1 MLTRMDHQSFAFLF
15 LIEVARRLVRHPVQI
30 PYTKTLLKR
39 ISRVLRGH
47 IRWLKWLRKEEA
59 GKCKRLLD
67 SGCFAANYWVT
78 GEIERSTNAGSWQ
91 PNDGI
96 TDTPF
101 QVLKMVEYIKFCR
114 DCKDCGDE
122 VVNDAELAKSIL
134 KDVWVPWFHMLDKTD
149 KRASFAW
156 PHARKEGVETYR
168 LADHFWVWKALKEL
182 EDSKVSHYQQL
193 KKRKDLSGP
202 SQKPV
207 WEDEEHK
214 WTRRRYASL
223 RISDE
228 AAYEKFGKVARRLH
242 ASDTQRGMLQRFT
255 TENDISRKRMLAV
268 TRSPRETRF
277 LLHARDTVLFYA
289 ADCGFFLPRSS
300 FEELWANTLETQVHH
315 NENQETGWDNTIRY
329 SLGVVAGIRLWAL
342 NQKSADELVK
352 KCMEVL
358 IGSSSHNGFF
368 PAQLDEAT
376 KEPNLFYDE
385 EDRDYYYH
393 AGFEINYI
401 LLTHANSI
409 NQVFDKTR
417 IPRLRVTSA
426 STLSS
431 RDERTEPQSHLR
443 PEKFDDP
450 PRTTVQNRAWKSFDE
465 PSPYQKRSRGARDHE
480 PEMPMDG
487 PRSSMKK
494 FIPFNSLIDATSI
507 IPLEEEWLYSYPH
520 FLSPVGVDAVE
531 QINRRLAPPE
541 IDSGGEADASN
552 SDPGESGDH
561 AVGGVVAR
569 ALGGYQTSGG
579 FDFPTLKSFESKVF
593 VVDTP
598 KQKRLGKREKKT
610 LEYRRHVPPLHNAD
624 LRYKLSAP
632 RTAEKA
638 KKRFIWFPHAN
649 AETALLC
656 WAASPEQERPA
667 ISLFFDRHSRY
678 EKHFWDDTTMVLNT
692 WQTELHLS
700 FYMLVD
706 NHPYHYIGLPSPSRD
721 KFPGNSRKEIR
732 RASVGFRFDG
742 DFFDRYWTCHYIEYI
757 PQGEPRHQWRFPF
770 DTSGRHADKQWWQRK
785 VLELFLLD
793 GALREISKSA
803 LAILS
808 EIRQQVGV
816 GEGTLS
822 ILSSEAY
829 SSSKDNWQKFEQIL
843 QAVEEDLSSTLNI
856 LQRWTSRETDRGQE
870 KPRWTR
876 SDERKYRG
884 PINKYQSS
892 TERQIRDL
900 GIHRDTIGSLKDK
913 LATSRQKIRDDREL
927 YRNENIRYFT
937 YVTVIFL
944 PLGFAASFYSMNGA
958 PANDLLLSLVEFA
971 MGAFAV
977 TVTLLASARTLSR
990 AVEPVREMRTK
1001 AGLAIEKYSRTMM
1014 KESLIMKDRQTPQIP
1029 HEMKGKKRHAFRPP
1043 VDLLRTQERTQEE
1056 VPVDL
1061 PSPFSF
1067 WLAYFF
1073 IEKPARKVERAFSD
1087 MKHGVLSPRAAVNI
1101 PLGLVFLPV
1110 FVTSWLVKIIV
1121 LNIMDI
1127 IELISKL
1134 THT

>member
-30 PYTKTLLKR
+30 SYTQTLLKR
-39 ISRVLRGH
+39 IKRVLRGH
-47 IRWLKWLRKEEA
+47 IRWLEWLRKEEA
-59 GKCKRLLD
+59 GKRTRLLE

-78 GEIERSTNAGSWQ
+78 GEIERSSNAGSWQ

-101 QVLKMVEYIKFCR
+101 QVLKMIEYIKFCE
-114 DCKDCGDE
+114 DCEDE
-122 VVNDAELAKSIL
+122 AGNHAELAKSIL
-134 KDVWVPWFHMLDKTD
+134 KDVWVPWFHELDKTD
-149 KRASFAW
+149 KRGSFAW

-168 LADHFWVWKALKEL
+168 LVDHFWVWKALKEL
-182 EDSKVSHYQQL
+182 EDSKVSHYRQL
-193 KKRKDLSGP
+193 KKRKDQSGT
-202 SQKPV
+202 SQKP
-207 WEDEEHK
+207 WDGEEYN
-214 WTRRRYASL
+214 WTFRRYASL
-223 RISDE
+223 GISPE
-228 AAYEKFGKVARRLH
+228 TAYEKFGKISRRLH
-242 ASDTQRGMLQRFT
+242 ASDTQRGILQRFTT

-277 LLHARDTVLFYA
+277 LLHARDAVLFYA
-289 ADCGFFLPRSS
+289 ADCDFFLPRSS
-300 FEELWANTLETQVHH
+300 FEERWANTLETQIRH
-315 NENQETGWDNTIRY
+315 NENQEAEWDTTIRY
-329 SLGVVAGIRLWAL
+329 ALGVVAGIRGWAL
-342 NQKSADELVK
+342 NQKSAHELVK
-352 KCMEVL
+352 KSVEVL
-358 IGSSSHNGFF
+358 IGSCSHNGFF

-401 LLTHANSI
+401 LLTDAKRI
-409 NQVFDKTR
+409 NQAFEYQPFDKTR
-417 IPRLRVTSA
+417 IPKLRVTPA

-431 RDERTEPQSHLR
+431 REERTGPQSHLR
-443 PEKFDDP
+443 PEKLSD
-450 PRTTVQNRAWKSFDE
+450 TSSWNLFDE
-465 PSPYQKRSRGARDHE
+465 PSLYQKRSRGAREHE
-480 PEMPMDG
+480 SEMPIDR

-507 IPLEEEWLYSYPH
+507 VPLEEEWLYSYPH

-531 QINRRLAPPE
+531 QINRRLAPPKTNG
-541 IDSGGEADASN
+541 GGEANNSVSDA
-552 SDPGESGDH
+552 GESSDH
-561 AVGGVVAR
+561 AVGSVVAQ
-569 ALGGYQTSGG
+569 ALGGYRTSGG
-579 FDFPTLKSFESKVF
+579 FVFPSLKSFEPTVF

-610 LEYRRHVPPLHNAD
+610 LEYSTDVPPLDNDD
-624 LRYKLSAP
+624 LRKKLSAP
-632 RTAEKA
+632 RTAEEA

-649 AETALLC
+649 SETALLC

-700 FYMLVD
+700 FYMLTD
-706 NHPYHYIGLPSPSRD
+706 NHPSHYIGLPPPSRD

-732 RASVGFRFDG
+732 RASMGFRFDG

-757 PQGEPRHQWRFPF
+757 PQGKPRHQWRFPF

-785 VLELFLLD
+785 VLELYLLD
-793 GALREISKSA
+793 GALREITKSA
-803 LAILS
+803 SAILS
-808 EIRQQVGV
+808 EIRQQVGI

-870 KPRWTR
+870 RPRWTR

-884 PINKYQSS
+884 PINKYQAS

-900 GIHRDTIGSLKDK
+900 GIRRNTIGNLKDK

-958 PANDLLLSLVEFA
+958 PGSDLLLSLVEFA

-977 TVTLLASARTLSR
+977 TVALLASARTLSR
-990 AVEPVREMRTK
+990 AVEPLRGMRTK
-1001 AGLAIEKYSRTMM
+1001 AGLAIEKYSRTIM
-1014 KESLIMKDRQTPQIP
+1014 KESLIMKDRQTPQIL
-1029 HEMKGKKRHAFRPP
+1029 HEMKEKKT
-1043 VDLLRTQERTQEE
+1043 LRQPDNVLGPQEE
-1056 VPVDL
+1056 VPLDL

-1067 WLAYFF
+1067 WLAYFL

-1087 MKHGVLSPRAAVNI
+1087 MKHGVLSLRAVVNI
-1101 PLGLVFLPV
+1101 LLGVVSLPV
-1110 FVTSWLVKIIV
+1110 FVTSWLVKIMV
-1121 LNIMDI
+1121 LNIMDM
-1127 IELISKL
+1127 IELIGKL
-1134 THT
+1134 MNT